1 MSSAHGHGV
10 LLAFDFGS
18 RRIGVAS
25 GQMITCTATP
35 LRTLHAR
42 NNGPDWTSISQ
53 LINEWQPD
61 ALIVGLPLSL
71 DGNETDMSAAA
82 RRFGNQLHG
91 RYNLPVHWI
100 QEQLSS
106 HEAEQR
112 QTGAGQHGKTELDSI
127 AAQVILET
135 WMTQQQHGEQD
146 G

>member
-1 MSSAHGHGV
+1 MNAAHGHGV

-25 GQMITCTATP
+25 GQMITRTATP
-35 LRTLHAR
+35 LCTLLAR
-42 NNGPDWTSISQ
+42 NNGPDWASISR
-53 LINEWQPD
+53 LIDEWQPD

-71 DGNETDMSAAA
+71 DGKETDMSAAT

-112 QTGAGQHGKTELDSI
+112 QTGAGRHDKNELDSI
-127 AAQVILET
+127 AAQIILET
-135 WMTQQQHGEQD
+135 WMTQQPSGEQD